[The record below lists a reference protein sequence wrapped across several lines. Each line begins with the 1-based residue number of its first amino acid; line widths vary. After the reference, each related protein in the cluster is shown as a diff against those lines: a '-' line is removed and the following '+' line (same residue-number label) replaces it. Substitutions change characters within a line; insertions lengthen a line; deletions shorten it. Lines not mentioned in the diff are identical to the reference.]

1 MVSSRQQINSMQLW
15 IKLSCFAA
23 SAVPSAE
30 RKGIWLA
37 YIISSHQL
45 DE

>member
-1 MVSSRQQINSMQLW
+1 MQLL
-15 IKLSCFAA
+15 IKLSCLAA
-23 SAVPSAE
+23 SVVPSAE

-37 YIISSHQL
+37 YIIGGHEL